1 MEKVIITG
9 GAGAIGVHLTK
20 LLVTNFY
27 EVIIFT
33 RNPKSHPAQSNVRY
47 VHWDPSKQ
55 IIDTK
60 SIQEADYIINL
71 AGANLNAERWTKSY
85 QQEII
90 ASRVESGQLLYQSLK
105 QIPNQVKA
113 VLSASAIGWYGA
125 DDQYQKRP
133 FEEGDPQGGNFLSW
147 VCNLWEG
154 SVKPIETLGKRLV
167 IFRFGVVLSNDQGLL
182 KEISRFLPFRSIPIL
197 GSGKQMLSWIHIDD
211 LCRMLLFG
219 LQNNNVAGIY
229 NACSSEPLS
238 LSEFSRRI
246 AKHKYGPFYI
256 PLPVPSFLIKFLLG
270 KKGQEMVL
278 NGTWVSNKKIV
289 NEKFPFR
296 YPLLDN
302 NCIDNLHID

>member
-9 GAGAIGVHLTK
+9 GAVAIGLHLTK
-20 LLVTNFY
+20 LLVANFY

-33 RNPKSHPAQSNVRY
+33 RNPKSHPAQPNVRY
-47 VHWDPSKQ
+47 VQWDPYKQ
-55 IIDTK
+55 EIDAK

-71 AGANLNAERWTKSY
+71 AGANLNAKRWTKTY

-90 ASRVESGQLLYQSLK
+90 ASRVESGKLLYQSLK
-105 QIPNQVKA
+105 QLPNQVKA
-113 VLSASAIGWYGA
+113 VISASAIGWYGT
-125 DDQYQKRP
+125 DDPYQKRP
-133 FEEGDPQGGNFLSW
+133 FTEGDPQGGNFLSW

-167 IFRFGVVLSNDQGLL
+167 VFRFGVVISKDQGML
-182 KEISRFLPFRSIPIL
+182 KEIGRFLPFRSVPIL
-197 GSGKQMLSWIHIDD
+197 GSGKQMLSWIHMDD

-219 LQNNNVAGIY
+219 IQNNTIAGIY
-229 NACSSEPLS
+229 NACSSEPLP
-238 LSEFSRRI
+238 LAEFTKRI
-246 AKHKYGPFYI
+246 AKRQYGPFYI
-256 PLPVPSFLIKFLLG
+256 PLPVPSLMIKLMLG
-270 KKGQEMVL
+270 KKGEEMVL

-289 NEKFPFR
+289 QEKFPFK